1 MTSEV
6 IDGRPV
12 RPYKRVLGLLSR
24 RSVSKGVCMRWIV
37 PGVLVL
43 VAVIHALPL
52 AGVLGAGKLLQLYG
66 VPVPDPNTELLLRHR
81 AVLFGLLAA
90 LLGYAAFRPDL
101 HRLALVAGLASVVSY
116 LGLWAAMAGTNA
128 ALAVVA
134 RVDGVALVLLLVAG
148 AVHLKGVR

>member
-1 MTSEV
+1 
-6 IDGRPV
+6 
-12 RPYKRVLGLLSR
+12 
-24 RSVSKGVCMRWIV
+24 MRWIV

-52 AGVLGAGKLLQLYG
+52 AGVLGAGKLLRLYG
-66 VPVPDPNTELLLRHR
+66 VPVPDANTELLLRHR
-81 AVLFGLLAA
+81 AVLFGMLAA

-116 LGLWAAMAGTNA
+116 LGLWAIMSGTNA

-134 RVDGVALVLLLVAG
+134 RVDGVALGLLLVAA

>member
-6 IDGRPV
+6 MDGTPV
-12 RPYKRVLGLLSR
+12 RPYKQVLGLLSR
-24 RSVSKGVCMRWIV
+24 RSVLKGVCMRWIV

-43 VAVIHALPL
+43 AAVIHALPL

-66 VPVPDPNTELLLRHR
+66 VPVADPNTELLLRHR

-101 HRLALVAGLASVVSY
+101 HRIALVAGLASVVSY

>member
-6 IDGRPV
+6 IDGMPSL
-12 RPYKRVLGLLSR
+12 PYKRVLGLLSR
-24 RSVSKGVCMRWIV
+24 RYVLKGVCMRWIV

-66 VPVPDPNTELLLRHR
+66 VPVPDANIELLLRHR

-101 HRLALVAGLASVVSY
+101 HRIALVAGLASVVSY
-116 LGLWAAMAGTNA
+116 LGFWAAMAGTNA

-134 RVDGVALVLLLVAG
+134 RVDGAALVLLLVAG